1 MTGVQTCALP
11 ICFPVTIMR
20 RRGLAPIETQALLI
34 EVFDEVGK
42 DERSVDDMRVWLL
55 KNKQT
60 NDWKTTKA
68 TVEAVYALL
77 LRGEDWL
84 AGETLVDVRVG
95 GIDVMKDVKPEAGT
109 GYFKTSWKWGDV
121 KSDMGN
127 VTVSRR
133 SDKGISWGALYWQYF
148 EDLDKITGSE
158 TGLSLEKKLFLVEET
173 ASGEVISPI
182 GELKVGDRV
191 RVRVVLSH
199 DRSVEGWWDAC

>member
-1 MTGVQTCALP
+1 MYWKENAGG
-11 ICFPVTIMR
+11 FYWYE
-20 RRGLAPIETQALLI
+20 APIETQALLI

-42 DERSVDDMRVWLL
+42 DEKSVDDMRVWLL

-77 LRGEDWL
+77 LRGDDWL

-95 GIDVMKDVKPEAGT
+95 GIDVTKDVKPEAGT

-158 TGLSLEKKLFLVEET
+158 TGLSIEKK
-173 ASGEVISPI
+173 
-182 GELKVGDRV
+182 
-191 RVRVVLSH
+191 
-199 DRSVEGWWDAC
+199 